1 MNKSNRHKKTPALA
15 GDGVLVN
22 EINFEE
28 EIVMGKHT
36 EVNEKLNA
44 GTVKEPVTVESS
56 FTACNIEKQHLFAV
70 QPNVPV
76 VDALSQASC
85 ILYSVRESL
94 CEAGMETLVISP
106 SQAWLLHMAV
116 ESAKAAIDSVTE
128 GLEKAR

>member
-1 MNKSNRHKKTPALA
+1 MKNKRHEKAPSAPTLEAYEA
-15 GDGVLVN
+15 VN
-22 EINFEE
+22 ISEDIH
-28 EIVMGKHT
+28 VTKHT

-44 GTVKEPVTVESS
+44 GTIKEPVTVESS
-56 FTACNIEKQHLFAV
+56 FTACNVEKQHLFAV

-76 VDALSQASC
+76 VDALNQASC

-94 CEAGMETLVISP
+94 CEAGMETLVISS